1 MSATLDPTARKSVAM
16 SFVATSNNVKA
27 TGSERESKPLR
38 MVVEQSKAF
47 KKAFEGSTSQP
58 RMIQSSTS
66 DDTKAVAG
74 EYGLVSAI
82 MEAYNE
88 HHCLVLRPD
97 DVWQAIL
104 TQFSF
109 YVNANAEALRD
120 SFVDFQGKKT
130 LVITMPGRD
139 LFSINFGTFANRMVD
154 EQITANIKDPE
165 VTKWLLPNFT
175 TTKSEDR
182 VAASVTIM
190 STLQAYF
197 VYRCCIR
204 CGIPKVTLEGT
215 PTDWNQL
222 RQKIDRLL
230 QYDVVGKGAVMK
242 KWHSLLAPVLDHFV
256 ASAEGRPELKFWDTV
271 CSHSGGG
278 SGPSYLSGWVTVFSC
293 FQAGGTWQG
302 EVPER
307 PRGGYGRE
315 RNAEV
320 KWPFIDTGAIP
331 GGAVSVPVIVDDN
344 GTEYKTQMIAGQFG
358 FEMTGNNDTVRP
370 RTDWCIAYEP
380 SPKT

>member
-1 MSATLDPTARKSVAM
+1 MSAVIDPPTMKSAAV

-27 TGSERESKPLR
+27 TGSTQESKPLR

-66 DDTKAVAG
+66 DNIKAVAG
-74 EYGLVSAI
+74 DHGLVSAI
-82 MEAYNE
+82 RVAYNQ

-120 SFVDFQGKKT
+120 SFVDFQGKKD
-130 LVITMPGRD
+130 LVINMPGGD
-139 LFSINFGTFANRMVD
+139 LFSTNFAAFANRMVD
-154 EQITANIKDPE
+154 EQITTNIKDPE

-197 VYRCCIR
+197 VYHCCTM

-215 PTDWNQL
+215 PNDWKQL

-256 ASAEGRPELKFWDTV
+256 ASAEGRPELEFWDTV
-271 CSHSGGG
+271 CSHRGGG

-293 FQAGGTWQG
+293 FQADGTWQG
-302 EVPER
+302 ET
-307 PRGGYGRE
+307 
-315 RNAEV
+315 NAKV
-320 KWPFIDTGAIP
+320 KWPFIETGAIP
-331 GGAVSVPVIVDDN
+331 VGAVSVPVIVD
-344 GTEYKTQMIAGQFG
+344 GLKTQMIAGQFG

-370 RTDWCIAYEP
+370 RTDWCIAYES
-380 SPKT
+380 SPKK